1 MGVSTLGQRAAT
13 LRVGRVAGIALAM
26 GALAATTA
34 GIAATAYLM
43 PVETGPLVAPVV
55 VEVPAGSTA
64 AAVGELLE
72 RQGLIRSALLFR
84 VMARLEGLDGSLQ
97 AGYYRLRPD
106 MRLQEVLRMM
116 ARGAVAVEQVTIPE
130 GATIR
135 TIAAQLQRRGL
146 VDAERFMELASD
158 DTWLLGEQR
167 SIPKPPG
174 SLEGY
179 LFPDTYRF
187 EVGQGEASIIQKMVA
202 RFAEK
207 VLPVYEELG
216 QDSGLSLHE
225 AITLASIIE
234 KEAMRDSERP
244 LISSVFHNRLRLGQP
259 LQADPTLMYVLD
271 PAPRKLYNKHLA
283 IDSPY
288 NTYRYRGLPPTP
300 IASPGLAS
308 IRAALAPADTPYL
321 YFVARGDGT
330 HIFSRTFQEHVRAR
344 QQVRL

>member
-1 MGVSTLGQRAAT
+1 MLGQRAAM
-13 LRVGRVAGIALAM
+13 LRMGRVAGIALAM

-34 GIAATAYLM
+34 GIAATVYLM
-43 PVETGPLVAPVV
+43 PVQTGPLVAPVI

-64 AAVGELLE
+64 AAVGEILE
-72 RQGLIRSALLFR
+72 RHGLIRSALLFR

-106 MRLQEVLRMM
+106 MHLREVLRML
-116 ARGAVAVEQVTIPE
+116 AQGTVAVEQVTIPE

-146 VDAERFMELASD
+146 VDAERFIELASD
-158 DTWLLGEQR
+158 DTWLLGDEPR

-187 EVGQGEASIIQKMVA
+187 EVGQGEESIIQKMVA

-216 QDSGLSLHE
+216 EGSGLSLHE

-308 IRAALAPADTPYL
+308 IRAALRPADTPYL